1 MGKLKETYDHR
12 LMLKHLP
19 AEFGL
24 FLEHIS
30 SLDYF
35 TKPDYQVIN
44 QVSSDFKEN
53 KECCDYSKQT
63 VRKRVH
69 FWLFVAAAAHVRV

>member
-1 MGKLKETYDHR
+1 MGKLKETYEHR

-30 SLDYF
+30 SIDYF

-44 QVSSDFKEN
+44 QVLAGFKDKEEFSDFQR
-53 KECCDYSKQT
+53 SK
-63 VRKRVH
+63 
-69 FWLFVAAAAHVRV
+69 